1 MTYGN
6 GLALALGFVG
16 ATAIGVAIGPYV
28 IDHPAA
34 ARHWSPA
41 VVQQAEQPADSAKP
55 AAAGTRAARKS
66 NTTTAGRGNMAA
78 AAAASMTTASP
89 DLHAKLRPL
98 FVFAGEP
105 DMTRVSAGFHDAE
118 QFAAVAHAARNT
130 DIPFALLRHR
140 VIEKNKSLEAAIRE
154 LKPDVN
160 AAIET
165 ERAVAE
171 ARSDIA
177 AIEG

>member
-6 GLALALGFVG
+6 GFALALGFVG

-34 ARHWSPA
+34 ARHRPPA
-41 VVQQAEQPADSAKP
+41 AVQQAAQRADVAKP
-55 AAAGTRAARKS
+55 A
-66 NTTTAGRGNMAA
+66 AGRGNMAA
-78 AAAASMTTASP
+78 AAPASMTAASP
-89 DLHAKLRPL
+89 ELHAKLRPL
-98 FVFAGEP
+98 FVFGGKP

-140 VIEKNKSLEAAIRE
+140 VIEKDKSLEAAIRE

-160 AAIET
+160 AAIEAV
-165 ERAVAE
+165 RAAAE

>member
-1 MTYGN
+1 MTYGK

-16 ATAIGVAIGPYV
+16 ATALGVAIGPYV

-34 ARHWSPA
+34 HQSASADVR
-41 VVQQAEQPADSAKP
+41 QADAPADVTKP
-55 AAAGTRAARKS
+55 AARAARMGNTTTASRGEMAAAAGTS
-66 NTTTAGRGNMAA
+66 VTP
-78 AAAASMTTASP
+78 ASP
-89 DLHAKLRPL
+89 ELHAKLRPL
-98 FVFAGEP
+98 FVFAGQP
-105 DMTRVSAGFHDAE
+105 NMTGVSAGFRDAE

-140 VIEKNKSLEAAIRE
+140 VIEQDKSLEAAIRE

-160 AAIET
+160 AAIEA
-165 ERAVAE
+165 ELALAE

-177 AIEG
+177 AIRG

>member
-6 GLALALGFVG
+6 GLALAFGFVG

-28 IDHPAA
+28 IDHPAV

-41 VVQQAEQPADSAKP
+41 AVQQAEQPADVAKP
-55 AAAGTRAARKS
+55 AAAETRAARRS
-66 NTTTAGRGNMAA
+66 DTMT
-78 AAAASMTTASP
+78 AASP
-89 DLHAKLRPL
+89 ELHAKLRPL
-98 FVFAGEP
+98 FVFGGKP

-140 VIEKNKSLEAAIRE
+140 VIEKDKSLEAAIRE

-160 AAIET
+160 AAIEAV
-165 ERAVAE
+165 RAVAE